1 MRAAGESDHEWS
13 RVFFYFTPIS
23 PATIRWNV
31 KLVLRE
37 ERRALNYG
45 NISQTLLLVLGN
57 GFRRS
62 GLCRVEQSAV
72 KCILGQVFL
81 IDVGACSCP
90 VRIAKRQ
97 FFIAAHCEKGERGN
111 RSLKSTT
118 RNRFPLL
125 LKKVYVWEQVT
136 DPFSL
141 GQASHRRGS
150 LWLPRERK
158 WIGFTFFICTL
169 G

>member
-13 RVFFYFTPIS
+13 RVFFFTPIS
-23 PATIRWNV
+23 PATVRWNV

-62 GLCRVEQSAV
+62 GMCRVAQSAV
-72 KCILGQVFL
+72 KCISGQVFL
-81 IDVGACSCP
+81 IDVGACPCS

-125 LKKVYVWEQVT
+125 LKKCT
-136 DPFSL
+136 F
-141 GQASHRRGS
+141 GS
-150 LWLPRERK
+150 R
-158 WIGFTFFICTL
+158 
-169 G
+169 

>member
-1 MRAAGESDHEWS
+1 MRATGESDHEWS
-13 RVFFYFTPIS
+13 RVFFFTPIS
-23 PATIRWNV
+23 PATVRWNV

-62 GLCRVEQSAV
+62 GMCRVAQSAV
-72 KCILGQVFL
+72 KCISGQVFL

-97 FFIAAHCEKGERGN
+97 FFIAAHCEKGGGN
-111 RSLKSTT
+111 RSLKSISIAAQ
-118 RNRFPLL
+118 
-125 LKKVYVWEQVT
+125 KVYVWEQVT

-158 WIGFTFFICTL
+158 WIGSL
-169 G
+169 RPRKAEG